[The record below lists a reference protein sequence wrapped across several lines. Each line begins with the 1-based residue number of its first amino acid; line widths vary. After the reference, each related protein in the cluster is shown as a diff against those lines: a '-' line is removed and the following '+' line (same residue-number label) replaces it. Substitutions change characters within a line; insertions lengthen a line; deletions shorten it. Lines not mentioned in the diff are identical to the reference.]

1 MYTYAEYFEQNKFSV
16 ILKTSCLLFLRNP
29 SYFRSSHRKCS
40 IKTVAPKNFT
50 IFTGE
55 YPCWSLL
62 LIRLSQECK
71 FIFTQHFLFT
81 QHVRWMLLYLRQ
93 KETYLIGT
101 IRDFLP
107 KKMKRK
113 ETKMLEKYEITA
125 WVKLLKFSKKTL
137 AVGLTFWRATGLGL
151 IYH

>member
-1 MYTYAEYFEQNKFSV
+1 MQIYFYTT
-16 ILKTSCLLFLRNP
+16 L
-29 SYFRSSHRKCS
+29 
-40 IKTVAPKNFT
+40 
-50 IFTGE
+50 
-55 YPCWSLL
+55 
-62 LIRLSQECK
+62 
-71 FIFTQHFLFT
+71 LFT
-81 QHVRWMLLYLRQ
+81 QHLRWMLLYLRQ